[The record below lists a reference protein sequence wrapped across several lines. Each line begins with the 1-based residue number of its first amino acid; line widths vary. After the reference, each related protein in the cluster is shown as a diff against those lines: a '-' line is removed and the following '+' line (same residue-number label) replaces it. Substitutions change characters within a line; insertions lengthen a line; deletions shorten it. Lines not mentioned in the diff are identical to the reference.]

1 MGIVTF
7 ITEAADQ
14 ALATVAASQFAAVA
28 GAVGSTIMIASTLA
42 ILLLFINMALQMRPM
57 ASSEMLTLLF
67 KITLIGMFAMDWVR
81 FSEVS
86 TAIIESLDAIA
97 GSIVAS
103 ITGQTATG
111 GYAAQFDDMIAELAN
126 YANAIGQNLNWMTGA
141 LMDAL
146 MTCFLAVLGAVAAVV
161 LVLAKMVM
169 ALLIGLAPV
178 MIGCSLFRVTHDY
191 FHRWLSALL
200 SWSLYPLVIASVFS
214 LVFGLVSVMQTKLG
228 DATAIT
234 HIGAAIPF
242 LAVMLLSLVMVLFI
256 PAIVRTLS
264 GDINA
269 GLAASMAVPLASSL
283 VRGAAPLPRPKPQ
296 PKGPGGG
303 GNSHGA
309 AGPQRSSQ
317 TSGASQIARIMER
330 NKRLASLSEPAKRN

>member
-1 MGIVTF
+1 MGVVTF

-42 ILLLFINMALQMRPM
+42 IVLLFINMALQIRPM
-57 ASSEMLTLLF
+57 DSAEVLKLLF

-86 TAIIESLDAIA
+86 TAITESIEAIA

-103 ITGQTATG
+103 ITGQSATG
-111 GYAAQFDDMIAELAN
+111 GYAAQFDDMIAELSN

-141 LMDAL
+141 LMDVL
-146 MTCFLAVLGAVAAVV
+146 MTGFLAVLGGIAAVV

-178 MIGCSLFRVTHDY
+178 MIACSLFQVTHDY
-191 FHRWLSALL
+191 FKRWLSALL
-200 SWSLYPLVIASVFS
+200 SWSLYPLVIASIFS
-214 LVFGLVSVMQTKLG
+214 LVFGLVSVMQTRLG
-228 DATAIT
+228 DATSIT

-269 GLAASMAVPLASSL
+269 GLAAAAAGSLATGL
-283 VRGAAPLPRPKPQ
+283 ARGAAQAPRPKPQ
-296 PKGPGGG
+296 PEGPGGG
-303 GNSHGA
+303 SSGTSA
-309 AGPQRSSQ
+309 AASQRSSQ
-317 TSGASQIARIMER
+317 TSTASRVARTMER
-330 NKRLASLSEPAKRN
+330 NKRLGNA